1 MLKICRKH
9 ISLPYRVHER
19 KCYEE
24 VFVQHDSSPPAN
36 MTEREKVLVGSLP
49 PPPVSAPVLADLG
62 VFASISSS
70 NHNGDTASCAILPR
84 VTTAMQPGRPQV
96 LSEHHHLLL

>member
-70 NHNGDTASCAILPR
+70 NHNGDTASLRDSVERLRRQSSA
-84 VTTAMQPGRPQV
+84 V
-96 LSEHHHLLL
+96 LSEERGNRV